1 VCSRGDS
8 RVRQPRLVRADANCV
23 DSWRCH
29 ALSIRAM
36 KRLIPGLLPFF
47 AAASLLAQSSSPRNS
62 PSAEDAAAAA
72 AAATGMAGI
81 GLTCCILYFL
91 LIAVSIGAYIYTA
104 IWIMKDAK
112 ARNSENAQLVTI
124 LGWIPATWVI
134 GLIVHLVT
142 RPKGNLVPCPHCGK
156 KRLEGLATCPNCG
169 QP

>member
-1 VCSRGDS
+1 
-8 RVRQPRLVRADANCV
+8 
-23 DSWRCH
+23 
-29 ALSIRAM
+29 M
-36 KRLIPGLLPFF
+36 KRLISALPFLLIT
-47 AAASLLAQSSSPRNS
+47 ANALAQRSSPSSSNS

-72 AAATGMAGI
+72 AAATGAAGLGI
-81 GLTCCILYFL
+81 TCCIVYFL
-91 LIAVSIGAYIYTA
+91 MIAVSVGAWIFAA
-104 IWIMKDAK
+104 IWVMKDAK

-124 LGWIPATWVI
+124 LTWIPPTWVI

>member
-1 VCSRGDS
+1 
-8 RVRQPRLVRADANCV
+8 
-23 DSWRCH
+23 
-29 ALSIRAM
+29 M
-36 KRLIPGLLPFF
+36 KRSISALPFLLIV
-47 AAASLLAQSSSPRNS
+47 ANALAQRTTPTVSNS

-72 AAATGMAGI
+72 AGVGV
-81 GLTCCILYFL
+81 GLTCCVLYFL
-91 LIAVSIGAYIYTA
+91 LIAVSIGAWIFTA

-142 RPKGNLVPCPHCGK
+142 RPKGNLVPCPHCQK
-156 KRLEGLATCPNCG
+156 KRLEGSAVCPHCG

>member
-1 VCSRGDS
+1 
-8 RVRQPRLVRADANCV
+8 
-23 DSWRCH
+23 
-29 ALSIRAM
+29 M
-36 KRLIPGLLPFF
+36 KRLIPGLPFLFTIATAF
-47 AAASLLAQSSSPRNS
+47 AQRETPTATTS

-72 AAATGMAGI
+72 AAATGIAGM
-81 GLTCCILYFL
+81 GVACCFLYFL
-91 LIAVSIGAYIYTA
+91 MIAVFVGAYIFTA

-142 RPKGNLVPCPHCGK
+142 RPKGNLVPCPHCQK
-156 KRLEGLATCPNCG
+156 KRLEGSATCPHCG

>member
-1 VCSRGDS
+1 
-8 RVRQPRLVRADANCV
+8 
-23 DSWRCH
+23 
-29 ALSIRAM
+29 M
-36 KRLIPGLLPFF
+36 KRLISALPFLVVT
-47 AAASLLAQSSSPRNS
+47 ANALAQRTTPTASNS

-72 AAATGMAGI
+72 AAATGVAGMGI
-81 GLTCCILYFL
+81 ACCFLYFL
-91 LIAVSIGAYIYTA
+91 MIAVFLGAYIFTA

-156 KRLEGLATCPNCG
+156 KRLEGLATCPHCG
-169 QP
+169 QA